1 MADRTDKTRAFGV
14 FTRLRDD
21 ILSGALAPGTKLS
34 FASLSERY
42 AASVGVTREALSR
55 LGELGLVTSEPQ
67 VGYRVPDV
75 SAADLADLTL
85 ARCEIECAAFV
96 QSIKH
101 GGLDWE
107 TRVVASHYSLERTPV
122 WSNTTPSAVSSDW
135 AAEHLRFHVELLSA
149 CPSQRL
155 IDIAASLRDANQIY
169 WSWSA
174 GVTLDSKR
182 RDFESEHRD
191 IKDAA
196 LARDAELASSLLRSH
211 LSKTADILIDHLHSR
226 QAGAE
231 AVDAAEP

>member
-1 MADRTDKTRAFGV
+1 MTNRIDKTRAGGV

-34 FASLSERY
+34 FATLSERY

-67 VGYRVPDV
+67 VGYRVPAV
-75 SAADLADLTL
+75 SADDLADLTL

-101 GGLDWE
+101 GSLDWE

-122 WSNTTPSAVSSDW
+122 WSDATTSAVSPDW
-135 AAEHLRFHVELLSA
+135 AAEHQRFHVELISA

-174 GVTLDSKR
+174 GVTLDSER
-182 RDFESEHRD
+182 RDFEGEHRA

-211 LSKTADILIDHLHSR
+211 LRTTADILIDHLHST
-226 QAGAE
+226 QQP
-231 AVDAAEP
+231 VTDAASPKP